1 MSNQVDLMSFGRAPK
16 KQAASPKKVK
26 KPRRIL
32 WGADQPFRLPALMTL
47 FQLLVILRF
56 YIDSARAFELETLLP
71 FAALI
76 TMQWVYYGI
85 VVRVLKRR
93 TLELE
98 SVAFL
103 LCTVGITVLSTV
115 SLSAVYTQL
124 AAMAMGLVLFNVLL
138 WFMRD
143 PARVMK
149 YKVYIGAAAV
159 LLFAANLL
167 FGSVISGSKNWI
179 QIGPL
184 SIQPSELVKIAFVIM
199 GSSTLDRLLLNRHL
213 TWFILFFGVCIGSLV
228 LMGDFGTALIF
239 FFTFIVISILR
250 SGDMRTLILICAGA
264 VLGVLIVLYFK
275 PYIARRFEAWR
286 HVWEF
291 ADTTG
296 YQQTRVLIG
305 AASGGLFGLG
315 IGCGYLRY
323 VAASTTDLI
332 FGMIAEEWGLVF
344 AFVILAVYAGIA
356 AVAVRFSKRSRST
369 LYSIAACAAAGMML
383 FQVCLNVFGITDI
396 LPLTGVTLP
405 FVSRGGSSMLSSW
418 GLLALIKSADE
429 RLYLEG
435 RKPLEKV

>member
-76 TMQWVYYGI
+76 TMQWVYYSI